1 MTMASSTSLGN
12 NKYKIFVELGY
23 DDKGKRIR
31 KTKTVTAKS
40 ERALKKVIT
49 EFEIEVSKMDR
60 ENLIKVEE
68 ITFAQFME
76 RWMDMYVRIDLAVKS
91 RNSYQSYLKNGILD
105 YFGSMK
111 MGKIKTFHIV
121 QFFTAQKKEKKKSLE
136 GKYMVLKSIFSKAV
150 TWQIIT
156 ENPMIGVKTPSQSKR
171 YKEIEFYNEE
181 QLKSLLKK
189 TKEMYPKHALQIKLA
204 ALVGLRM
211 TEIAGIRHEC
221 LNFNNNTILIDS
233 TLQYDKEEKKF
244 FLGPTKTKRP
254 RTVNVPAELMKEIKL
269 YTVEHKKLQLASGK
283 AWTPLKDDENNSIN
297 LLFTKTNGFPAHPDS
312 MSGRWREIVEKYEL
326 PKLTF
331 HGLRHTYASF
341 MISKNVNFKIIQEQ
355 LGHASIK
362 ETLNTYSHLTDKDK
376 DIASDLFNKLL

>member
-1 MTMASSTSLGN
+1 MASSSSLGN

-23 DDKGKRIR
+23 DDKGRRIR

-40 ERALKKVIT
+40 ERALKKAIT

-68 ITFAQFME
+68 ITFTQFVE
-76 RWMDMYVRIDLAVKS
+76 RWLDMYVRIDLAVKS

-111 MGKIKTFHIV
+111 IDKIKTFHIV

-150 TWQIIT
+150 NWQVIT
-156 ENPMIGVKTPSQSKR
+156 ENPMIGVETPSQSKR
-171 YKEIEFYNEE
+171 YKEIEFYDEE
-181 QLKSLLKK
+181 QLKLLLKK

-269 YTVEHKKLQLASGK
+269 YTIEHKKLQIASGE
-283 AWTPLKDDENNSIN
+283 AWTPLKDDDNNSIN